1 MTNYSNLQ
9 YQCFTNHYQSDP
21 LLQKTSLSMIANRLV
36 ASILPTIN
44 VQMALGNLST
54 AADGLPLVPT
64 SNDIRGASSHCTS
77 YEGMR
82 VKRTFKEMNQKHNSF
97 C

>member
-1 MTNYSNLQ
+1 
-9 YQCFTNHYQSDP
+9 
-21 LLQKTSLSMIANRLV
+21 MIANRLV

-64 SNDIRGASSHCTS
+64 SNDIRAASSHCTS

-82 VKRTFKEMNQKHNSF
+82 VKRTFKEMTQKHNSF